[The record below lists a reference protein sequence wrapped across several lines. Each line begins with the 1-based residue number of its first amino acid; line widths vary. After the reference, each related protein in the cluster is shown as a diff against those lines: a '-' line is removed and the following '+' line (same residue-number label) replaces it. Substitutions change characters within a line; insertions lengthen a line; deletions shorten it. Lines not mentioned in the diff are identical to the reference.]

1 MNTDWSDKILESFL
15 EEAVTGRRPPDLL
28 ANITAAWQQE
38 QAGQIP
44 LPSKVEAVGESLS
57 PSIVPKS
64 TALQNLVVKR
74 PENRTSRKWQ
84 VLLLVAA
91 SGVFIACAVQWRAVF
106 VPNKNSVATAP
117 KDNLSAPSQVPQI
130 ASTDGKIK
138 SKKENAEFIGEKL
151 GIENVPFAAGEP
163 NKPDGKVVSID
174 PIPTANQMSDQQIVE
189 LIDKQFAMLWQRLKV
204 TPASKLD
211 GSQNAQLLSKSLTGQ
226 ELPSTIAGELA
237 EAKSEERRELL
248 VAQLIT
254 QAIDTQAFARIW
266 AKELVADW
274 LRSGSLPLNSAPA
287 EQLEQLVAS
296 GIADGQPWNEVV
308 SKVIA
313 GDVLVTAFA
322 GNGNHRL
329 ASHLSGAFMDSSL
342 GCVRCHEDK
351 GHGVAASQEQY
362 WSLVAML
369 MGLDVRSDEKSKVR
383 LAIDNQAEVF
393 AETKKPSLFFDRPD
407 GTLEAVKFV
416 LPDGQPWQSVT
427 SAKTPRVALAK
438 WIGESNQSDQAIVN
452 QVWQIALGRPLVAS
466 NTLVDDIG
474 LRERAELQ
482 QLLAQQ
488 FRAHGRSLSQLVGW
502 VVRSDAFARDA
513 IAVDRNRWLQA
524 AESDIENWHLAEMTF
539 AARTSLG
546 EQTVKGGLENSLA
559 AAVKWNQPTN
569 EVGTSILA
577 QPSLD
582 PKSKPKTPIKSDVV
596 MPSPGYAI
604 HRGRLSQDQKTFVAG
619 LAASEKLT
627 WDQKVEHIVTLSPKL
642 TASAGV
648 KRLSEEL
655 LKSLGDPKAALTELM
670 WAVQNADAS

>member
-1 MNTDWSDKILESFL
+1 
-15 EEAVTGRRPPDLL
+15 V
-28 ANITAAWQQE
+28 
-38 QAGQIP
+38 
-44 LPSKVEAVGESLS
+44 
-57 PSIVPKS
+57 
-64 TALQNLVVKR
+64 
-74 PENRTSRKWQ
+74 
-84 VLLLVAA
+84 
-91 SGVFIACAVQWRAVF
+91 
-106 VPNKNSVATAP
+106 
-117 KDNLSAPSQVPQI
+117 
-130 ASTDGKIK
+130 
-138 SKKENAEFIGEKL
+138 
-151 GIENVPFAAGEP
+151 
-163 NKPDGKVVSID
+163 
-174 PIPTANQMSDQQIVE
+174 
-189 LIDKQFAMLWQRLKV
+189 
-204 TPASKLD
+204 
-211 GSQNAQLLSKSLTGQ
+211 
-226 ELPSTIAGELA
+226 
-237 EAKSEERRELL
+237 
-248 VAQLIT
+248 
-254 QAIDTQAFARIW
+254 
-266 AKELVADW
+266 
-274 LRSGSLPLNSAPA
+274 

-342 GCVRCHEDK
+342 GCVRCHEAK
-351 GHGVAASQEQY
+351 GRGVATSQEQY

-369 MGLDVRSDEKSKVR
+369 MGLDVRSDEKSNVR
-383 LAIDNQAEVF
+383 LAIDNQTEVF

-416 LPDGQPWQSVT
+416 LPDGQPWRSVGA
-427 SAKTPRVALAK
+427 AKTPRAALAK

-466 NTLVDDIG
+466 NTLVDDFG
-474 LRERAELQ
+474 LSERAELQ

-502 VVRSDAFARDA
+502 VVRSDAFARDS

-524 AESDIENWHLAEMTF
+524 TERDIENWHLTEMTF

-546 EQTVKGGLENSLA
+546 EQAVKGGLENSLA
-559 AAVKWNQPTN
+559 AAVKWNQPAS
-569 EVGTSILA
+569 EVGASILA

-604 HRGRLSQDQKTFVAG
+604 HRGRLSQDQQTYVAG
-619 LAASEKLT
+619 LVASEKLT